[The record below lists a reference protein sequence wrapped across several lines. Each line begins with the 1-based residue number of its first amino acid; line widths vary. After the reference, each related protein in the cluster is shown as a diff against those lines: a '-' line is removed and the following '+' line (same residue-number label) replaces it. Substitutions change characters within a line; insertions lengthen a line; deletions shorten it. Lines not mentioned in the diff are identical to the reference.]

1 MFLVKGSLKDDYDH
15 NNIYF
20 MTSFNIIS
28 TYLLRGVDKNCNIS
42 PYIQNPLDLQ

>member
-28 TYLLRGVDKNCNIS
+28 TYLLRGVIKILIFH
-42 PYIQNPLDLQ
+42 PTYKIP